1 MAEKQQIKI
10 KWLIQIKKTIL
21 LEKAYDVI
29 KFICTKFQ
37 DESLAKYMEV
47 ITLLRELAM
56 VWDKDVDNDYDID
69 WEV

>member
-1 MAEKQQIKI
+1 M
-10 KWLIQIKKTIL
+10 

-29 KFICTKFQ
+29 KVICTKFQ
-37 DESLAKYMEV
+37 DESLAKDMEV

-56 VWDKDVDNDYDID
+56 VWDKDVDNNYDMD